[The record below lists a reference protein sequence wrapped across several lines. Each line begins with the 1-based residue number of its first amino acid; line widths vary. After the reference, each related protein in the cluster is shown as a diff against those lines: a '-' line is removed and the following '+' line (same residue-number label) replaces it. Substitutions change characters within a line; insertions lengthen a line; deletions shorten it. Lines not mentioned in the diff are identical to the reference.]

1 MSDTLRPS
9 GLYSPWNYPGQNIGV
24 GSLSLLQGTFPTHGL
39 NPGLPHCKWILYQ
52 QSHLGSPRIL
62 EWVAYPFSSRSS
74 WPRNWTGVSCIAGEF
89 FSNWAIREAPPTCIL
104 IHWTNTLCDPMD
116 YRLHGIL
123 QARILEVGSL
133 SLLQGIFPTQGWD
146 PGLPHCKWILY
157 QLSHKGW
164 LVPTLYVW
172 GWGNSSWSQELLFFL
187 SIHGFTYLFN
197 SLLVCTY
204 YVSITVLGTGVP
216 MMTGK

>member
-1 MSDTLRPS
+1 MKVTQLCLILRPH
-9 GLYSPWNYPGQNIGV
+9 GLYSPWNSPGQNTGA
-24 GSLSLLQGTFPTHGL
+24 GSLSL
-39 NPGLPHCKWILYQ
+39 I
-52 QSHLGSPRIL
+52 
-62 EWVAYPFSSRSS
+62 
-74 WPRNWTGVSCIAGEF
+74 
-89 FSNWAIREAPPTCIL
+89 
-104 IHWTNTLCDPMD
+104 
-116 YRLHGIL
+116 
-123 QARILEVGSL
+123 
-133 SLLQGIFPTQGWD
+133 QGIFPTQGSN

-216 MMTGK
+216 MATGKQTWHHGTCNLLREKSSKNNSKSITGASVKLQLWWVQ